1 MDSNRIQPNSL
12 NGSLFDKLGSANIVK
27 NRKGASM
34 SLPSPSRSLLIRSST
49 LPARYSRIRH
59 SYCKQVLSR
68 STVLKSDHYLAAR
81 AKALDISIQ
90 GAPNFRRPKG
100 AESIGVYG
108 TAQPTIAGLRTLLT
122 LLGAAPTPSPM
133 VSPDATLNIP
143 NTAFKSAAHS
153 SKAKSVFVSTRDEP
167 IVYISG
173 RSYVLRHATNPK
185 RGIQLSYRAE
195 SLEGIEERLKADV
208 LNESRKYG
216 GLIMTHE
223 EDTEG
228 EIVPT
233 WLAVDASNVLTSREL
248 WHSIKREGFNLDYH
262 RIPISPETPIED
274 NYLDAYVNV
283 MKDSD
288 PRETN
293 IIFSCGMGV
302 VRTTYA
308 MTAALLVRRKQLLLL
323 GEKDPFQDLDLSQ
336 ELNVS
341 RFNLARYMSSN
352 LSPQPSERRAS
363 SVLQQASA
371 QHHNTMSLL
380 RLTHLVEQTLLSE
393 DQRSAI
399 ELLIEHP
406 NLLEDLRSA
415 SLGDYHVVLNIM
427 ACLERGNSCK
437 GIVDHVVDMTDHVVN
452 LRESVLENRLR
463 SSLTRVDEDTR
474 QSYLLEALKALERY
488 AFAVCFAGYLDECQ
502 DLNKTFIEWLQQ
514 RKEIGN
520 MIQFLRHKGGKLFN
534 FAPVADLSDLS
545 KRTVSSTA
553 LAKNGTDPT
562 IAGGTV
568 LADEYA
574 ELVVHRRNGI
584 LLRSS
589 TLLKNDIWRQTE
601 GHVALPGAVNFR
613 RVSDTNIYALGQP
626 DISAIDHLVEM
637 IQEMHPKMKRITWI
651 NLREEPLSYVNQEP
665 YCLRKEGYSFR
676 NLKDFGGIS
685 ASRLEVLEDRLKNDV
700 AAEVTKL
707 DGKLLLH
714 TETNDG
720 KVVPIWEDV
729 NKDDI
734 ASLRDIMTRRA
745 EEIEFKRIPITSE
758 AVPDFI
764 DLHDLMNVVIQTDSQ
779 SPIVVNCQLGRG
791 RSTLAAVLII
801 LIQKWLKKRSPLD
814 PHIGLKRQPTVNVAK
829 KSATR
834 KSYQPINNL
843 LRVVRRGLELKNIV
857 DDAIDEAGDTY
868 NCREAVEDARVK
880 AVEAK
885 DEATK
890 RQFIQKGLIALRRYY
905 WLIVFQSYLQ
915 EAKPDTLENL
925 PSLKDYVEFRP
936 VLRTFENEI
945 KVGGLE
951 SLQALKRD
959 DNPPEGNALSD
970 EVERVVRN
978 RNGRILSAQTLLKSD
993 FFSQLQKMS
1002 LPERV
1007 EGAANFRRVPLSL
1020 AQNVE
1025 YYKSANLDQVEIT
1038 ETDSIIVGVGMPSG
1052 TGLRKALEAM
1062 NTAKEGNNK
1071 VTWTCLREEPVIY
1084 IVGHPHVLRL
1094 ANKPLTNVESTGVS
1108 TEVVEAMES
1117 TLKKDVIMA
1126 AKDTGR
1132 VLLHDEQEISPGNY
1146 KIIPI
1151 WQNAEESDILTPRE
1165 MFEAVQ
1171 LEGYKVDYSR
1181 VAITDEQAPLPNALA
1196 ELQTRC
1202 VKAVENGHSMAF
1214 NCQMGRG
1221 RTTTG
1226 MIVSCLVTAI
1236 YHKPGD
1242 PIKAV
1247 EEVQGGKDEHD
1258 GTDLESEDDDS
1269 THPHLNGEYRVI
1281 LELVG
1286 VLKHGKRAKML
1297 ADKAIDL
1304 MEGVQNLR
1312 KAVYS
1317 YKLQAEAQ
1325 EEGTPKFERLSTV
1338 AFTSTNLD
1346 LALTKPQERKQ
1357 EKMATSEGEDVK
1369 AMKASLRTW
1378 WKGFAKRKNESLVP
1392 IFGIALRDSLRNAH
1406 VQISTTAL
1414 ESDEHF
1420 VCGFVPVVVAKCGLH
1435 LKETAT
1441 ETEGTFRI
1449 SGSSKRMKELQAIF
1463 ESPPKF
1469 GKNLDWKKYAFN
1481 SHDVASVLRRY
1492 LTLMPEPVIPHEFYD
1507 NFRSIL
1513 KSKPEH
1519 REAISKF
1526 QNVIVQLPGANQCLL
1541 LYVLDLLAVFDR
1553 KSRHNKMNA
1562 FNLAVIFQPG
1572 ILSHPSHAQQPD
1584 ELKQSQET
1592 LEFLIKHQDHFLF
1605 ALTSKKSEGKEGE
1618 TSTAAQEQ
1626 PTKVLG
1632 SPISQKG
1639 EIMITPTDSDEEDR
1653 NGGWELKK
1661 SNSGLSR
1668 SKTSYAKSKNQNK
1681 RVVVDLSGSDS
1692 NSNINDN
1699 GKSNSRLRNN
1709 SAGDSIAVNKGAN
1722 ISRRATT
1729 PSRRFGKTT
1738 NLIAGI

>member
-1 MDSNRIQPNSL
+1 MESKPLKRLNSNNNASI
-12 NGSLFDKLGSANIVK
+12 FDKLSTANTVK
-27 NRKGASM
+27 NRKG
-34 SLPSPSRSLLIRSST
+34 
-49 LPARYSRIRH
+49 
-59 SYCKQVLSR
+59 QVLSR
-68 STVLKSDHYLAAR
+68 FTVLKSDHYLAGS
-81 AKALDISIQ
+81 AKTLDISLQ

-108 TAQPTIAGLRTLLT
+108 
-122 LLGAAPTPSPM
+122 AAPNSSPM
-133 VSPDATLNIP
+133 VSPNGTNGSQ
-143 NTAFKSAAHS
+143 NSSFKSAS
-153 SKAKSVFVSTRDEP
+153 NTGKSKSVFVSTRDEP

-185 RGIQLSYRAE
+185 RGMQLSYRAE

-208 LNESRKYG
+208 LSESRKYG
-216 GLIMTHE
+216 DLIMTHE
-223 EDTEG
+223 ENAEG
-228 EIVPT
+228 EIIPT
-233 WLAVDASNVLTSREL
+233 WLAVDASNVLTQREL
-248 WHSIKREGFNLDYH
+248 WHSFKNNGYNLDYH
-262 RIPISPETPIED
+262 RIPISPETPLED
-274 NYLDAYVNV
+274 NYLDAYLRV

-308 MTAALLVRRKQLLLL
+308 MAAALMVRRKQLISL
-323 GEKDPFQDLDLSQ
+323 GEKDPFHDVDLS
-336 ELNVS
+336 EHLN
-341 RFNLARYMSSN
+341 
-352 LSPQPSERRAS
+352 PSDQRAS
-363 SVLQQASA
+363 NVLKQATA

-406 NLLEDLRSA
+406 NLLEDLRAA

-427 ACLERGNSCK
+427 ACLERGSTCK
-437 GIVDHVVDMTDHVVN
+437 GVVDHVVNMTDHVVN
-452 LRESVLENRLR
+452 LRESILESRLR

-474 QSYLLEALKALERY
+474 QLHLLEALKSLERY
-488 AFAVCFAGYLDECQ
+488 AFAVCFAGYLDECS
-502 DLNKTFIEWLQQ
+502 DLDKPFIEWLQQ

-520 MIQFLRHKGGKLFN
+520 MIQFLRHKGGRLFN

-545 KRTVSSTA
+545 KRAVSRGA
-553 LAKNGTDPT
+553 LDRTGINATDPSF
-562 IAGGTV
+562 AGGTV

-601 GHVALPGAVNFR
+601 KHVALPGAVNFR
-613 RVSDTNIYALGQP
+613 RVAESNIYALGQP
-626 DISAIDHLVEM
+626 DITAIDQLVEM
-637 IQEMHPKMKRITWI
+637 IREMQPKLKRITWI
-651 NLREEPLSYVNQEP
+651 NLREEPISYVNQEP
-665 YCLRKEGYSFR
+665 YCLRKEGYSLR

-700 AAEVTKL
+700 VAEVTKL

-720 KVVPIWEDV
+720 KVVPLWEDV
-729 NKDDI
+729 KKDEI
-734 ASLRDIMTRRA
+734 ASLRDIMDKRQN
-745 EEIEFKRIPITSE
+745 EIDFKRIPITSE
-758 AVPDFI
+758 AVPDFT
-764 DLHDLMNVVIQTDSQ
+764 DLHDLMNVVIQSDSQ

-791 RSTLAAVLII
+791 RSTLAAVLI
-801 LIQKWLKKRSPLD
+801 LLTQKWLNKRSPLE
-814 PHIGLKRQPTVNVAK
+814 PHSGLKRQPTINVAK
-829 KSATR
+829 KSSTR

-843 LRVVRRGLELKNIV
+843 LRVIRRGLEVKNIV
-857 DDAIDEAGDTY
+857 DDAIDEAGDVY
-868 NCREAVEDARVK
+868 NCREAVEDARIK
-880 AVEAK
+880 AEEAT
-885 DEATK
+885 DETTK

-905 WLIVFQSYLQ
+905 WLIIFQSYLQ

-945 KVGGLE
+945 KSGGLE
-951 SLQALKRD
+951 SLHALKRD
-959 DNPPEGNALSD
+959 ENPPEGNALSD

-1007 EGAANFRRVPLSL
+1007 EGAANFRRVSLSL
-1020 AQNVE
+1020 AQNIE
-1025 YYKSANLDQVEIT
+1025 YYNTFNCDQVSIT
-1038 ETDSIIVGVGMPSG
+1038 ETDRIIVGVGMPSG
-1052 TGLRKALEAM
+1052 IGLRKALEAM
-1062 NTAKEGNNK
+1062 NAAPEGQIE
-1071 VTWTCLREEPVIY
+1071 VSWTCLREEPVIY

-1108 TEVVEAMES
+1108 TEVVEAMED

-1151 WQNAEESDILTPRE
+1151 WQNVEESDILTPRE

-1171 LEGYKVDYSR
+1171 KEGYSVDYAR

-1196 ELQTRC
+1196 QLQMRC
-1202 VKAVENGHSMAF
+1202 VKALDNGSSMAF

-1226 MIVSCLVTAI
+1226 MIVGCLVSSI
-1236 YHKPGD
+1236 YHKSGD
-1242 PIKAV
+1242 PLKAL
-1247 EEVQGGKDEHD
+1247 EELQGEKDDRE
-1258 GTDLESEDDDS
+1258 GSENESEDDDDS
-1269 THPHLNGEYRVI
+1269 TNPHINGEYRSI

-1286 VLKHGKRAKML
+1286 VLKHGKRAKLL

-1325 EEGTPKFERLSTV
+1325 DIGTPKHERS
-1338 AFTSTNLD
+1338 
-1346 LALTKPQERKQ
+1346 
-1357 EKMATSEGEDVK
+1357 
-1369 AMKASLRTW
+1369 
-1378 WKGFAKRKNESLVP
+1378 FAKKKTDSQVP
-1392 IFGIALRDSLRNAH
+1392 IFGIPLRESLRNAH
-1406 VQISTTAL
+1406 VQISTAAL
-1414 ESDEHF
+1414 DSDDHF

-1441 ETEGTFRI
+1441 EIEGTFRI
-1449 SGSSKRMKELQAIF
+1449 SGSAKRMKELQTIF

-1469 GKNLDWKKYAFN
+1469 GKNLEWKKYAFN

-1492 LTLMPEPVIPHEFYD
+1492 LTLMPEPVIPHEFYEQ
-1507 NFRSIL
+1507 FRNIL
-1513 KSKPEH
+1513 KQNDND
-1519 REAISKF
+1519 ADTISKF
-1526 QNVIVQLPGANQCLL
+1526 QSLIVQLPGANQCLL

-1553 KSRHNKMNA
+1553 KSDHNKMNA

-1584 ELKQSQET
+1584 ELKESQET

-1605 ALTSKKSEGKEGE
+1605 ALTSKTQQDQSSSKH
-1618 TSTAAQEQ
+1618 QN
-1626 PTKVLG
+1626 KVLN
-1632 SPISQKG
+1632 SPISSKG
-1639 EIMITPTDSDEEDR
+1639 EILITPTDSDDED
-1653 NGGWELKK
+1653 NNGWEVKK
-1661 SNSGLSR
+1661 SSSLTR
-1668 SKTSYAKSKNQNK
+1668 SKTSYAKSKSPNNRK
-1681 RVVVDLSGSDS
+1681 VAVDMSNTLHQQDVNMAR
-1692 NSNINDN
+1692 NSN
-1699 GKSNSRLRNN
+1699 
-1709 SAGDSIAVNKGAN
+1709 AGDIFAINKGAN

-1729 PSRRFGKTT
+1729 PSRRLGSNVPDSMAKRFRAGESLSQPLAGT
-1738 NLIAGI
+1738 N